1 MPVLRTNVKSQSL
14 PQALIPG
21 DIMKIPRNALFASLA
36 ITLVLSACASS
47 SGPTRVDSDHWQII
61 ANNYIEAAR
70 AANAHCKSM
79 GQNSLKVTKR
89 QAREDNIEILYLCSK
104 E

>member
-1 MPVLRTNVKSQSL
+1 
-14 PQALIPG
+14 
-21 DIMKIPRNALFASLA
+21 MKISSNVLFVSLA
-36 ITLVLSACASS
+36 ITLVLSACAGS

-61 ANNYIEAAR
+61 ASNYIEAAKL
-70 AANAHCKSM
+70 ANAHCKSL

-89 QAREDNIEILYLCSK
+89 QAHEDNIEILYRCTD